1 MPKFE
6 EYQDSVWYFKR
17 GEFKNYIQ
25 GIADKSILVSDAFA
39 TFRELKRLP
48 NKFKQMTVQQVAD
61 DPGLIGELYEGFK
74 NMQPQSKYKLPYKK
88 EDRQVELIENIAENY
103 NIDKEHTQAKVVARH
118 HKDGD
123 TGREFNYS
131 LEVVVAPRQNQ
142 NLQNAGEV
150 EIIGNINSTPSI
162 DGGEQYFQCGDYKW
176 TDKKG
181 NSMSNTNL
189 RGMLGECGFNR
200 YINTSKKKVPSV
212 VYVNIKTPCP
222 DWLGSAGKTHV
233 NMKPYQDELAN
244 IVTSLARKIPTYH
257 GMGHRATIQY
267 DRRIRDKS
275 AQDYLDDFL
284 MERKRQI
291 DINPSLKTKD
301 RITQRGVWYRIRPT
315 MVSEGFKPKENWGT
329 TAEYIARIIKKRCK
343 KLFRLKREDLGI
355 IASSRATMYYM
366 GNHYPVNIDNFRDL
380 AQNGV
385 AIIVIEKEG
394 IADLLYPF
402 ADKYGVALVHTQ
414 GRFTEDGKDLIEAVK
429 EHGSFIGILVD
440 YDAVG
445 SEIPKAARTRTHIIG
460 IDRETITWLQQ
471 NGYEITVAEVQEE
484 YTPSIRV
491 KDLYLQRYRIELD
504 SVAQKVGAEGLWK
517 YIMYRVNLLSKPDGL
532 DYRNVISKPASET
545 LYPVEVI
552 NFLSDLQRYINNIT
566 KNAWKKIDNEL
577 ANVPELIDVQ
587 AKNSEIHEKLS
598 PIVAKDLGIQALVE
612 QFKRLNELLSKNKI
626 NNNDDITDENG
637 GEDVREVQD
646 DNNNLI

>member
-1 MPKFE
+1 MRYDMPKFE

-17 GEFKNYIQ
+17 DEFKNYIQ

-48 NKFKQMTVQQVAD
+48 NKFKGMTVQQVAD
-61 DPGLIGELYEGFK
+61 DPTLIGELYEGLRK
-74 NMQPQSKYKLPYKK
+74 MKPQSTYKLPYKK
-88 EDRQVELIENIAENY
+88 EDRKVELIENIAENY
-103 NIDKEHTQAKVVARH
+103 NIDKEHTQAKVVTRH

-123 TGREFNYS
+123 TGGEFNYL
-131 LEVVVAPRQNQ
+131 LEVVIAPRKDRDIQY
-142 NLQNAGEV
+142 AGEV

-162 DGGEQYFQCGDYKW
+162 DGGEQYFQAGDYRW

-181 NSMSNTNL
+181 NSTSNTTL
-189 RGMLGECGFNR
+189 RGILGDCGFNK
-200 YINTSKKKVPSV
+200 YFNTSKKKVPSI

-244 IVTSLARKIPTYH
+244 IVSSLARKIPTYH
-257 GMGHRATIQY
+257 GMGHRVTIQY
-267 DRRIRDKS
+267 DHHIRDKS

-284 MERKRQI
+284 IERKHQI
-291 DINPSLKTKD
+291 DLNPSLKTID
-301 RITQRGVWYRIRPT
+301 RITQRGVWYRIRPI
-315 MVSEGFKPKENWGT
+315 MISEGFKPKENWGR

-366 GNHYPVNIDNFRDL
+366 GNHYPVNIDNFRAL
-380 AQNGV
+380 AQHGV
-385 AIIVIEKEG
+385 AVIIIEKEG

-429 EHGSFIGILVD
+429 EYGSFVGILVD

-445 SEIPKAARTRTHIIG
+445 SEIPKAARTTTPIIG
-460 IDRETITWLQQ
+460 IDKETIKWLQQ
-471 NGYEITVAEVQEE
+471 NGYEITTADVEEE
-484 YTPSIRV
+484 YTPSIPV
-491 KDLYLQRYRIELD
+491 KDTYLQHYRIELD
-504 SVAQKVGAEGLWK
+504 SVAQKVGAEGLSK
-517 YIMYRVNLLSKPDGL
+517 YIVYRVNLLSKPHGL
-532 DYRNVISKPASET
+532 DYRNVIHKPANET

-552 NFLSDLQRYINNIT
+552 NFLSDLQKYTNNIT
-566 KNAWKKIDNEL
+566 KNSWNEINDEL
-577 ANVPELIDVQ
+577 ANTPELIDVK

-598 PIVAKDLGIQALVE
+598 PIVAKEPGMQVIAKELE
-612 QFKRLNELLSKNKI
+612 RLAELLSKKKI
-626 NNNDDITDENG
+626 DNDDETDEKG
-637 GEDVREVQD
+637 GKDPRSTR
-646 DNNNLI
+646 